1 MAAEHDP
8 FPLALSL
15 AVHELRT
22 PLSVALGYVRM
33 LLREQ
38 AGPFSEKQKR
48 MLEEVERACGRLG
61 TLVEEMSDLRKVELG
76 QLALAR
82 QPFDLAAVVA
92 EVAGDMH
99 EGHDRNVRLVVR
111 GAERPLQ
118 IVGDRARIAAA
129 VRVLM
134 HLIMRERAD
143 GVVVTE
149 CSHVE
154 GAQPM
159 ALVVISEESK
169 VQDLARARAVDAM
182 VGEWRAGTGFGLPLA
197 RRVVDA
203 HGGTI
208 SSAPGDDPDKPRSGM
223 ALRIPLTST

>member
-1 MAAEHDP
+1 MSAEHDT

-15 AVHELRT
+15 TVHELRT

-38 AGPFSEKQKR
+38 AGPFSDKQKR

-61 TLVEEMSDLRKVELG
+61 TLVEEISDLRKVELG
-76 QLALAR
+76 QLAFAR
-82 QPFDLAAVVA
+82 QPFDLAAVIA
-92 EVAGDMH
+92 EVAADMH
-99 EGHDRNVRLVVR
+99 EGDDRNVRLVVR

-118 IVGDRARIAAA
+118 IVGDKARIASA
-129 VRVLM
+129 VRVLL
-134 HLIMRERAD
+134 HLIIRERAD
-143 GVVVTE
+143 AVVVTE
-149 CSHVE
+149 CSVAE

-159 ALVVISEESK
+159 ALVVISEESR
-169 VQDLARARAVDAM
+169 VQELTEARAAGTM
-182 VGEWRAGTGFGLPLA
+182 VGEWKAGTGFGLPLA
-197 RRVVDA
+197 RRVVEA

-208 SSAPGDDPDKPRSGM
+208 SSAPGDHPDKPRSGM

>member
-8 FPLALSL
+8 LPLALSL

-33 LLREQ
+33 LMRGQ
-38 AGPFSEKQKR
+38 AGPFPEKQKR

-61 TLVEEMSDLRKVELG
+61 ALVEEMSDLRKVELG

-82 QPFDLAAVVA
+82 QPFDLANVVV

-99 EGHDRNVRLVVR
+99 EGHDRNVRLEVR
-111 GAERPLQ
+111 GTERPLPML
-118 IVGDRARIAAA
+118 GDRARIAAA
-129 VRVLM
+129 VRVLL

-143 GVVVTE
+143 GVVAAE
-149 CSHVE
+149 CSVVE
-154 GAQPM
+154 GAQRM
-159 ALVVISEESK
+159 ALVVIGEEST
-169 VQDLARARAVDAM
+169 VRELVEARTTAPM
-182 VGEWRAGTGFGLPLA
+182 VGEWKAGTGFGLPLA
-197 RRVVDA
+197 RRVVEA

-208 SSAPGDDPDKPRSGM
+208 SSAPGDDPEKPRSGM
-223 ALRIPLTST
+223 TLRIPLTST